1 MMQLSFIYEKEHL
14 ISQDHVLKFQLKGK
28 NYALVISNF
37 VDKYQEIY

>member
-14 ISQDHVLKFQLKGK
+14 ISQDHMLRFQLKGK